1 VCLCVAESFNNAGL
15 IRKPAGGGVGVGK
28 DVFFVCLSRCSVRDV
43 TLCPKRFVLVYDLAT
58 PFILICALVIIQRY
72 TSSVRSTCRH
82 YLGVIFKMEGRR
94 W

>member
-1 VCLCVAESFNNAGL
+1 MV
-15 IRKPAGGGVGVGK
+15 GGGGGERS
-28 DVFFVCLSRCSVRDV
+28 DVCVCFFFVCLFLSRCSVRDV
-43 TLCPKRFVLVYDLAT
+43 TLCSKRFALVHDLAT
-58 PFILICALVIIQRY
+58 SFILICVLVIIQRY

>member
-1 VCLCVAESFNNAGL
+1 VLGG
-15 IRKPAGGGVGVGK
+15 KGGGREGMCI
-28 DVFFVCLSRCSVRDV
+28 FFFFLLCCSVRDV
-43 TLCPKRFVLVYDLAT
+43 TFCSKRFALLHDLAT
-58 PFILICALVIIQRY
+58 PFILICVLVIIQRY